1 MLRDDQSVV
10 AFLNNWAVFRGEQ
23 GAGEKLLNKHGI
35 KGIKYK
41 ANQGVGARNVPETGK
56 SNFVIFDENLINI
69 LAKYGIVGSVG
80 ITALQN
86 SDI

>member
-1 MLRDDQSVV
+1 MNDY
-10 AFLNNWAVFRGEQ
+10 
-23 GAGEKLLNKHGI
+23 GI

-41 ANQGVGARNVPETGK
+41 AGQGVGIRNIDETSK
-56 SNFVIFDENLINI
+56 TNNYVIFDENLINI